1 MTDKRRRQIINS
13 NMRGAADIAKQAG
26 KDFSPVEKTVVFL
39 YLFNMLNDR
48 SLYGRD
54 VSEFDSHYVDE
65 GLTFLFTGMK
75 SLGEYPNEKR
85 LYRICESLTRE
96 FRSDVSD
103 LQARADAVNRRS

>member
-1 MTDKRRRQIINS
+1 MTDNRRRQIINS
-13 NMRGAADIAKQAG
+13 NLRGAADIAKQAG
-26 KDFSPVEKTVVFL
+26 KDFSPVEKTVIFL
-39 YLFNMLNDR
+39 YLFNMFNDR

-85 LYRICESLTRE
+85 LYRICESLT
-96 FRSDVSD
+96 FAFADNVAD
-103 LQARADAVNRRS
+103 LQRKADATKNRS